1 MSDSQSIASRLSFP
15 SPPSSSDSPTTNGR
29 TEGLCPH
36 RGLEIARAKGDEV
49 DGEGTKGGGT
59 RGSNGQKLLEVR

>member
-1 MSDSQSIASRLSFP
+1 MTASQLPLDFHFLLL
-15 SPPSSSDSPTTNGR
+15 PPLPTVQRQTDER
-29 TEGLCPH
+29 RDCPH

-59 RGSNGQKLLEVR
+59 RGSNGQKLLDVR